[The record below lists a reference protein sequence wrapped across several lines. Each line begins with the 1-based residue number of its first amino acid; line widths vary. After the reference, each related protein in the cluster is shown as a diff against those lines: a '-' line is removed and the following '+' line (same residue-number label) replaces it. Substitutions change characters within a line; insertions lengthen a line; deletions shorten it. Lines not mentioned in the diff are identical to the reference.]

1 MNQAR
6 LAWAAFKSMLRS
18 AANDPIWAIVA
29 LCMAP
34 FRAFKPVVGSIVL
47 LGLVG
52 MIVAVVGD
60 LILALFGLSKQV
72 ARSIIGLVVI
82 AVLLPPG
89 FPAHHQSHDPPFR
102 QHERRHP
109 RFCALC
115 HG

>member
-1 MNQAR
+1 MSQFK
-6 LAWAAFKSMLRS
+6 LAGTAFRNMLRS

-60 LILALFGLSKQV
+60 LILAPFGLSK
-72 ARSIIGLVVI
+72 
-82 AVLLPPG
+82 
-89 FPAHHQSHDPPFR
+89 
-102 QHERRHP
+102 
-109 RFCALC
+109 
-115 HG
+115 